1 MMCVCP
7 GANLVGSTK
16 PMTYIQS
23 SALKET
29 TDADDARAGGWVA
42 GWVGLWAAGGW
53 VDGWVD
59 GWVSGWLG

>member
-1 MMCVCP
+1 
-7 GANLVGSTK
+7 
-16 PMTYIQS
+16 MTYIQN

-53 VDGWVD
+53 EAGWV
-59 GWVSGWLG
+59 GVCLNPKPANLNLYVLQH